1 MINPDFFLDLTG
13 IFSEKHLIHFLANNT
28 QDFGNFVLYNCI
40 LIFQAEQVY
49 SKPQVTNFKNKEVTA
64 NPKPQT
70 PPKIGF
76 SKTSNPKPQTQNPK
90 HQVYPKLKPVTLS
103 LTLNF
108 QP

>member
-49 SKPQVTNFKNKEVTA
+49 SKPQATNFKNEGVIA
-64 NPKPQT
+64 NPTPQTLKTPNTKPQT
-70 PPKIGF
+70 LI
-76 SKTSNPKPQTQNPK
+76 PK
-90 HQVYPKLKPVTLS
+90 HQICPKLKPLTLS